1 MFIKE
6 RGIDSYEELCQKTD
20 VVCAD
25 YHSRNDRCNEIE
37 TRMKEITDLQK
48 QIGIYRKTREVY
60 KQWLATKRDG
70 AFYEAN
76 RADITLHIA
85 AKNHFDSLGY
95 GKDKKLPKMDAL
107 KQEWAAL
114 AAEKKSVRGGV
125 SFKEW
130 REEMINFITV
140 KENATRILF
149 GQRTPPQKSRGH
161 EAR

>member
-1 MFIKE
+1 MRNYAKRPVPF
-6 RGIDSYEELCQKTD
+6 
-20 VVCAD
+20 APD
-25 YHSRNDRCNEIE
+25 YHKRNDRCNEIE

-107 KQEWAAL
+107 KQEWAVL
-114 AAEKKSVRGGV
+114 AAEKKSIKGGI
-125 SFKEW
+125 SFKER
-130 REEMINFITV
+130 REEMINFITA

-149 GQRTPPQKSRGH
+149 GQRDAAPNVRRERG
-161 EAR
+161 R